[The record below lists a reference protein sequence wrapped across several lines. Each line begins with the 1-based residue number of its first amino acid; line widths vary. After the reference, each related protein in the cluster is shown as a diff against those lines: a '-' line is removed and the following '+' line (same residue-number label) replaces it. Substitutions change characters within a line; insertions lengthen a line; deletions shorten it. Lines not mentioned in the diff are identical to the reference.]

1 MRRMSFRDRLKQ
13 AKELLRYQ
21 GFLGKYELAA
31 RQGITPTY
39 AEMILKVLA
48 EEMPDEIEF
57 HGDAIWMKS
66 VLEERSMEPAKLR
79 QSTLDERALYIDR

>member
-1 MRRMSFRDRLKQ
+1 MSFRDRLKQ

-21 GFLGKYELAA
+21 GFIGKYDLAA

-48 EEMPDEIEF
+48 EEMADEVEF
-57 HGDAIWMKS
+57 QGDGIWMRS
-66 VLEERSMEPAKLR
+66 VLEERSMTPARMK
-79 QSTLDERALYIDR
+79 QSTLDERALFIER